1 VQASSKEHGEIVGMD
16 GNGIGGA
23 GRGRPHAE
31 CCGGLRR
38 QDVGV
43 HPVHLLAVVAGRL
56 RDAVDLRVE
65 DPR

>member
-1 VQASSKEHGEIVGMD
+1 MCKEHGEIVGMD

-23 GRGRPHAE
+23 DRGRPHDGF
-31 CCGGLRR
+31 CRGLHRR

-43 HPVHLLAVVAGRL
+43 HPVHLLAVAAGRL